1 MRKIPAQLRTTI
13 VLLFDLFAAV
23 AAWYGAFFLR
33 FNLDFVYAFEYSL
46 LDFWWLLSGLLGVQ
60 LVACRVAGLHR
71 GMWTFASLPD
81 LRRVLLVAFIA
92 AAVLF
97 VVALTHTSALI
108 LPRSVVVLYPIL
120 LFMFM
125 AGGRVSWRMLREYQ
139 LCRHSG
145 RGRPVVVVGAG
156 TAGMMLVR
164 ELDRSNEWNIVA
176 LVDDDPHK
184 MGLELLG
191 RRVEGAV
198 RDLPTLLEK
207 YEAEHVILAM
217 PSARA
222 QTLQRASDIAHEAG
236 ASLFTVP
243 GLQELMAGRVAIN
256 SMRPVQIEDLLG
268 RAPVEINNDD
278 VAAMLKGKRLLV
290 TGAGGSIGAELCR
303 QLARFAPSCIV
314 LVEVSEYAL
323 YQIDG
328 WLKEHYPDLPIVP
341 LTGDVKDS
349 NRMDEGFAQYEP
361 QVVFHAAA
369 YKHVPLMEVGNAWQA
384 VRNNVVGT
392 WVVANA
398 AIAHGAERFV
408 LISTDKAVNPTN
420 VMGTTKRM
428 AEMVCQ
434 ALQTRAQS
442 AAPAAGQGLTRFQMV
457 RFGNVLGSTGS
468 VIPRFEQQIAQ
479 GGPVTVTHPDVTRY
493 FMSIPEAALLV
504 LQAAAMGTGGEIF
517 VLDMGEPVKIDT
529 LAKNL
534 IQLAGHSLDDIEII
548 YTGLR
553 PGEKM
558 FEELLVDEE
567 QTIETP
573 HAKLRIARAR
583 TAPKGL
589 LDTVREWALADE
601 GREDEDVRRLLKEW
615 VKEYEPNPEGYCTTE
630 GAEQGDAK
638 GRAKGMAENMAGDIS
653 EDTAGGV
660 ATPPPPGLAASDGRS
675 AGSAAQTK

>member
-13 VLLFDLFAAV
+13 LLLFYLLAAV
-23 AAWYGAFFLR
+23 AAWYCAFFLC
-33 FNLDFVYAFEYSL
+33 FNLVFIYAFAYSIV
-46 LDFWWLLSGLLGVQ
+46 DFCWLLLGLLVVQ
-60 LVACRVAGLHR
+60 LAACNLAGLHR
-71 GMWTFASLPD
+71 GMWTFASLSD
-81 LRRVLLVAFIA
+81 LRRVLLAAF
-92 AAVLF
+92 
-97 VVALTHTSALI
+97 VALVALFAVALFHTSHLI

-145 RGRPVVVVGAG
+145 RGKPVVIVGAG

-164 ELDRSNEWNIVA
+164 ELERSNEWNIVA

-184 MGLELLG
+184 RGLELLG

-198 RDLPTLLEK
+198 RDLPTLLKK

-222 QTLQRASDIAHEAG
+222 ETIQRASDIAHDAG
-236 ASLFTVP
+236 ANLFTVP
-243 GLQELMAGRVAIN
+243 GRHELMGGRVAIN
-256 SMRPVQIEDLLG
+256 SLRPVQTEGLLG
-268 RAPVEINNDD
+268 REPVEINNDD
-278 VAAMLKGKRLLV
+278 VKAMLKGKRLLV
-290 TGAGGSIGAELCR
+290 TGAGGSIGSELCR
-303 QLARFAPSCIV
+303 QLARFEPACIV

-323 YQIDG
+323 YQIDS
-328 WLKEHYPDLPIVP
+328 WLKEHYSNLSIIP
-341 LTGDVKDS
+341 LTGDVKDR
-349 NRMDEGFAQYEP
+349 NRMHEIFAQYQP

-398 AIAHGAERFV
+398 AIQHNTERFV

-434 ALQTRAQS
+434 ALQARAQRVQSNQSVGVDEGQLERS
-442 AAPAAGQGLTRFQMV
+442 AGGTKFLMV

-468 VIPRFEQQIAQ
+468 VIPRFAQQIAQ

-558 FEELLVDEE
+558 FEELLDRKS
-567 QTIETP
+567 T
-573 HAKLRIARAR
+573 
-583 TAPKGL
+583 
-589 LDTVREWALADE
+589 
-601 GREDEDVRRLLKEW
+601 
-615 VKEYEPNPEGYCTTE
+615 
-630 GAEQGDAK
+630 
-638 GRAKGMAENMAGDIS
+638 
-653 EDTAGGV
+653 
-660 ATPPPPGLAASDGRS
+660 
-675 AGSAAQTK
+675 